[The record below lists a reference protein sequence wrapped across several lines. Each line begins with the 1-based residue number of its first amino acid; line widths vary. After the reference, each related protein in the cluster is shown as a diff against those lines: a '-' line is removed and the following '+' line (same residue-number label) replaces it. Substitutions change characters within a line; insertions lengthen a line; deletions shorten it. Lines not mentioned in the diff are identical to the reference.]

1 MGSLTLR
8 HLFARYADC
17 LMAQVFQAVACNAAH
32 TIEQRA
38 AKWLIAAMERTGT
51 TEVPLTQEQ
60 LAAMLGVGRS
70 YISRV
75 LGSFKN
81 RGVIATRRGALVV
94 NDLQQLKSIACVC
107 NECVRRHFDDV
118 LRGVYPTE
126 DIVAR

>member
-1 MGSLTLR
+1 
-8 HLFARYADC
+8 
-17 LMAQVFQAVACNAAH
+17 
-32 TIEQRA
+32 
-38 AKWLIAAMERTGT
+38 MERTGT

-94 NDLQQLKSIACVC
+94 NDLQQLKSLACVC